1 MHQARFLRRLL
12 LTQNGKLSLV
22 ITSPTDTY
30 AQDTGIFARDL
41 RERLA
46 DAAFDPWRDDDLHT
60 AEERIAHE
68 AALLGRLYDEGWN
81 RYGWPED
88 AGGLGGTLLH
98 RAAMYDELSEAG
110 LPVPG
115 PCMPLE
121 TLAAPM
127 LRFSPRIAQKLLP
140 AALRG
145 EQWWG
150 QGFSEPESG
159 SDLASLR
166 CRARH
171 DGDDYVVSGQKLWT
185 SFGATA
191 SHYVCLVRTGTQES
205 RHRGLSMIVIDREAN
220 GVTVR
225 PVAIASG
232 LNELAEV
239 FFDDVRVPKENLIGE
254 EGQGW
259 AAAMYLLQFERSVY
273 GWQSAGIALRRFRDL
288 RSQMVGRRLPD
299 GSLARLGM
307 LYADIVTLRARNAQ
321 TLRRLDHGDPVG
333 PEASVDKVLLARVE
347 IELHDLARDVL
358 GSDFLMS
365 DDDPS
370 RAWREE
376 WWYSRS
382 ATVLGGS
389 SEVQRTI
396 IADHVLGLPKE
407 SA

>member
-1 MHQARFLRRLL
+1 MTTSATDAY
-12 LTQNGKLSLV
+12 TQDLSH
-22 ITSPTDTY
+22 Y
-30 AQDTGIFARDL
+30 AKDL
-41 RERLA
+41 RGRLA
-46 DAAFDPWRDDDLHT
+46 DESYDLWRGDQLDT

-68 AALLGRLYDEGWN
+68 ALLLGRLYDEGWN
-81 RYGWPED
+81 RYGWPEE
-88 AGGLGGTLLH
+88 AGGLGGSLLH

-110 LPVPG
+110 LPIPG

-127 LRFSPRIAQKLLP
+127 LRFAPEIAQRLLP

-145 EQWWG
+145 DQWWG

-166 CRARH
+166 CRARN
-171 DGDDYVVSGQKLWT
+171 DGDHFVVSGQKLWT

-205 RHRGLSMIVIDREAN
+205 RHRGLSMIVIDRDAP

-239 FFDDVRVPKENLIGE
+239 FFDDVQVPKENLIGE

-259 AAAMYLLQFERSVY
+259 AAAMYLLQFERSMY
-273 GWQSAGIALRRFRDL
+273 GWQCAGIALRRFRDL

-299 GSLARLGM
+299 GVLTRLGM
-307 LYADIVTLRARNAQ
+307 LYADIITLRSRNAQ
-321 TLRRLDHGDPVG
+321 TLRRLDQGDAVG

-347 IELHDLARDVL
+347 IGLHDLARDVL
-358 GSDFLMS
+358 GPEFLMS
-365 DDDPS
+365 TDDAS

>member
-1 MHQARFLRRLL
+1 
-12 LTQNGKLSLV
+12 
-22 ITSPTDTY
+22 
-30 AQDTGIFARDL
+30 
-41 RERLA
+41 
-46 DAAFDPWRDDDLHT
+46 
-60 AEERIAHE
+60 
-68 AALLGRLYDEGWN
+68 
-81 RYGWPED
+81 
-88 AGGLGGTLLH
+88 
-98 RAAMYDELSEAG
+98 MYDELSEAG
-110 LPVPG
+110 LPIPG

-127 LRFSPRIAQKLLP
+127 LRFSPEIAQRLLP

-145 EQWWG
+145 DQWWG

-166 CRARH
+166 CRARR

-191 SHYVCLVRTGTQES
+191 THYVCLVRTGTQES
-205 RHRGLSMIVIDREAN
+205 RHRGLSMIVIDREAP

-239 FFDDVRVPKENLIGE
+239 FFDDVRVSAEYLVGDV
-254 EGQGW
+254 GQGW
-259 AAAMYLLQFERSVY
+259 AAAVFVLQFERSVY

-288 RSQMVGRRLPD
+288 RSQMVGRHLPD
-299 GSLARLGM
+299 GALVRLGM

-321 TLRRLDHGDPVG
+321 TLRRLDQGEPVG

-358 GSDFLMS
+358 GSEFLIS
-365 DDDPS
+365 QDDTT